1 MLIPCDRH
9 TAADLRHWR
18 MLEAADALRCQR
30 ERRRLERWTA
40 DAMDAIE
47 AFAEAGTCYAGLSCG
62 KDSVLLAWILRCC
75 AEERGV
81 YVPLVYVHVD
91 PHANPHNG
99 LVLDALRE
107 RGITAETITV
117 RCERDA
123 SGAWLGTGRLEAGF
137 ALAAERYGDRYISG
151 VRADESYARRMRL
164 AGHGVS
170 TARTCAPL
178 SRWTTADVFAASHRW
193 RLPLHPAYAM
203 TAGGRFPRE
212 HLRVATIGGA
222 RGTDR
227 GRREHEMLYYRAEL
241 EALGLDSRAV

>member
-9 TAADLRHWR
+9 TAADLKHWR
-18 MLEAADALRCQR
+18 GLESADALRWQR
-30 ERRRLERWTA
+30 ECGRLERWTR

-47 AFAEAGTCYAGLSCG
+47 AFAAEGPCYAGLSCG
-62 KDSVLLAWILRCC
+62 KDSVLLAWVLRRCV
-75 AEERGV
+75 EERGV
-81 YVPLVYVHVD
+81 FVPLVYVHVD

-117 RCERDA
+117 RCERDT

-137 ALAAERYGDRYISG
+137 AIAAERHGDRYISG

-178 SRWTTADVFAASHRW
+178 SRWTTADVFAASHGW
-193 RLPLHPAYAM
+193 GLPLHPAYAM

-212 HLRVATIGGA
+212 HLRVATIGGM

>member
-9 TAADLRHWR
+9 TAADLKHWR
-18 MLEAADALRCQR
+18 MLEAADALRWRR
-30 ERRRLERWTA
+30 EARRLERWA
-40 DAMDAIE
+40 CDAMDDIE
-47 AFAEAGTCYAGLSCG
+47 AFSVAPCYAGLSCG
-62 KDSVLLAWILRCC
+62 KDSALLAWLVR
-75 AEERGV
+75 ALEVSRGV
-81 YVPLVYVHVD
+81 RVPLVYVHVD
-91 PHANPHNG
+91 PHANPHNR
-99 LVLDALRE
+99 LVLDALRDLE
-107 RGITAETITV
+107 ITAETITV

-151 VRADESYARRMRL
+151 VRADESYARKMRL

-178 SRWTTADVFAASHRW
+178 SRWTTADVFAAAHGW
-193 RLPLHPAYAM
+193 GIPLHPAYAM

-212 HLRVATIGGA
+212 HLRVATIGGV
-222 RGTDR
+222 RGTER

-241 EALGLDSRAV
+241 EALGLDTRAV